1 VSERHLSFDASAP
14 GGRLD
19 HFLVEHVPEHSRN
32 RLQKLIRDGHVTVDG
47 ITVTKTG
54 FRLEGGERVE
64 IVIQAVRRTDLIPES
79 IPLDVIFE
87 NKDVLLVNK
96 PAGMVVHPS
105 PGHERATLVNAALGH
120 SPDIKG
126 VGGEMRPGVVH
137 RLDKDTSG
145 LVVLAKHDQA
155 LRIIQAQFKDRTV
168 EKVYLALV
176 DGKPPT
182 PSGRVDAHVG
192 RNPRHRKRM
201 AVVPESRGRAAY
213 TTYRTLESLGD
224 HTLLEVKPETG
235 RTHQIRVH
243 LAFLG
248 CPIVG
253 DRIYGRRKPSLNIK
267 RHFLHALRLAF
278 QLPDDP
284 EARAF
289 EAPLPGNL
297 EAILERLRIAA
308 SR

>member
-1 VSERHLSFDASAP
+1 MSERHLRFDASAP

-32 RLQKLIRDGHVTVDG
+32 RLQKLIRSGSVTVDG
-47 ITVTKTG
+47 VTVTKSG

-64 IVIQAVRRTDLIPES
+64 VVIPAVKQTDLIPES

-87 NKDVLLVNK
+87 NEGVLIVNK

-105 PGHERATLVNAALGH
+105 PGHDRGTLVNAVLGH
-120 SPDIKG
+120 SPDIMG

-155 LRIIQAQFKDRTV
+155 LRMIQAQFKDRTV
-168 EKVYLALV
+168 EKIYLALV
-176 DGKPPT
+176 DGGPPT
-182 PSGRVDAHVG
+182 PSGRVDAPVG

-201 AVVPESRGRAAY
+201 AVVPESRGRMAC
-213 TTYRTLESLGD
+213 TTYRTLERLGE
-224 HTLLEVKPETG
+224 HSLLEVTPETG

-243 LAFLG
+243 MSFLG

-253 DRIYGRRKPSLNIK
+253 DRIYGRRKPSLTIQ
-267 RHFLHALRLAF
+267 RHFLHALRLTF
-278 QLPDDP
+278 QLPNESAP
-284 EARAF
+284 RAF
-289 EAPLPGNL
+289 EAPLPENL
-297 EAILERLRIAA
+297 EAILDRLRVAE

>member
-1 VSERHLSFDASAP
+1 MSERHLRFDASAP

-19 HFLVEHVPEHSRN
+19 HFLVKHVPEHSRN
-32 RLQKLIRDGHVTVDG
+32 RLQQLIRKGNVTVDG
-47 ITVTKTG
+47 VTVTKSG
-54 FRLEGGERVE
+54 FHLEGGERVE
-64 IVIQAVRRTDLIPES
+64 VVIPAVARTKLIPES
-79 IPLDVIFE
+79 IPLDVVFE
-87 NKDVLLVNK
+87 NEDVLIVNK

-105 PGHERATLVNAALGH
+105 PGHDRATLVNAALGH

-126 VGGEMRPGVVH
+126 VGGELRPGVVH
-137 RLDKDTSG
+137 RLDKNTSG

-155 LRIIQAQFKDRTV
+155 LRMIQAQFKDRTV

-176 DGKPPT
+176 DGEPPT
-182 PSGRVDAHVG
+182 PSGKVDAPVG

-201 AVVPESRGRAAY
+201 AVVPESRGRVAC
-213 TTYRTLESLGD
+213 TNYRTLERLGN

-243 LAFLG
+243 MSFLG

-253 DRIYGRRKPSLNIK
+253 DRIYGRRKPSFTLQ
-267 RHFLHALRLAF
+267 RHFLHALRLTF
-278 QLPDDP
+278 QLPEDS
-284 EARAF
+284 ETRTF